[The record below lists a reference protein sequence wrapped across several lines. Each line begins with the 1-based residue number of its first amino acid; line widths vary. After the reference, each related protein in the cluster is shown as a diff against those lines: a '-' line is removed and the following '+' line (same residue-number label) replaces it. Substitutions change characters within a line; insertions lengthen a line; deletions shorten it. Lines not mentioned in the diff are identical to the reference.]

1 MTLQCH
7 CLKGNDGW
15 KRVGMKVEELIVKTV
30 LIQFMPMEAIMHID
44 HKVRL
49 LKNELRELKGSVGAL
64 IADEESRSYLRYE
77 ERERVEEIFSALYED
92 IQVLEKGAEV
102 VSLILT
108 GIEN

>member
-1 MTLQCH
+1 
-7 CLKGNDGW
+7 
-15 KRVGMKVEELIVKTV
+15 MKVEELIVKTV

-108 GIEN
+108 GVEN

>member
-1 MTLQCH
+1 
-7 CLKGNDGW
+7 
-15 KRVGMKVEELIVKTV
+15 
-30 LIQFMPMEAIMHID
+30 MHID

-49 LKNELRELKGSVGAL
+49 LKHELRELKGSVGEL

-77 ERERVEEIFSALYED
+77 ERKRIEEIFSALYED
-92 IQVLEKGAEV
+92 ILVLEKGAEV